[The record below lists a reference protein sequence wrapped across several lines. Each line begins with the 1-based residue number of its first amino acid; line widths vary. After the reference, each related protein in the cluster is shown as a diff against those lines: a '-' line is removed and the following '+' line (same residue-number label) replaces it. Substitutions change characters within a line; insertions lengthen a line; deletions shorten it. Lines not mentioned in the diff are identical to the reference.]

1 MKKKNTAIKQAKG
14 NYIFIAIISIYA
26 VINAALLLIPLIW
39 VLIESFNDYYSYI
52 LNPFSLPSPES
63 FSELFANYKVA
74 WSNLN
79 FVKTTLN
86 GKVLYTPYVMLFN
99 SFIMATFPTAFA
111 IFINICVAYVISKY
125 KHWKIS
131 SILLSLIVFFM
142 VFPGVGSLGA
152 QLQLYKALGLYDNWF
167 HLFVGI
173 SGLNTTTLIIANAFS
188 ALPNDYRDAAS
199 IDGAG
204 QYTIMFK
211 VYLPM
216 VLPTAIAFFVV
227 NFMGNWNNYEISV
240 VWMPSYPNI
249 AYGMYQYQL
258 TATKKGAS
266 VPEILAG
273 FIMVS
278 IPSVLL
284 WTLSQKKIMAK
295 MVMGGLKG

>member
-1 MKKKNTAIKQAKG
+1 MKKTNTKIKQAKS
-14 NYIFIAIISIYA
+14 NYIFIAVVSAYA
-26 VINAALLLIPLIW
+26 VVNALLLIIPLIW
-39 VLIESFNDYYSYI
+39 VLIESFNDYYSFI
-52 LNPFSLPSPES
+52 LNPFSFPSPES
-63 FSELFANYKVA
+63 FSELFANYKAA

-79 FVKTTLN
+79 YIKTTVN
-86 GKVLYTPYVMLFN
+86 GKILYTPYIMLWN
-99 SFIMATFPTAFA
+99 SFVIATLPTALA
-111 IFINICVAYVISKY
+111 IFVSICVGYVISKY

-131 SILLSLIVFFM
+131 GILLAMIVFFM
-142 VFPGVGSLGA
+142 VFPGVSSLGA

-167 HLFVGI
+167 HLFVGGA
-173 SGLNTTTLIIANAFS
+173 GLNTTTLIIANAFS

-227 NFMGNWNNYEISV
+227 NFMSGWNNYEIAV
-240 VWMPSYPNI
+240 IWMPSYPTI

-258 TATKKGAS
+258 SATKKGTS

-273 FIMVS
+273 FIMIS

-284 WTLSQKKIMAK
+284 WVLSQKKIMSK